1 MGSRQVKLL
10 CLRHD
15 GVVSVLDC
23 GHDATG
29 TPTGQ
34 RQALKRMLEK
44 TTVVDGRNVPT
55 FVLAEAP
62 TVVLR
67 PDDALDRSLR
77 DNVGRWMLPSKEWL
91 AIRDTFLAQEQQ
103 ARDAAADRLQRE
115 ASAAVATQ
123 LVGLVDK
130 AAQQMSHGG
139 KAAKEARQ

>member
-1 MGSRQVKLL
+1 MGSRQIKLL

-15 GVVSVLDC
+15 GVVTVLDC

-67 PDDALDRSLR
+67 PDDAMDRSLR

-91 AIRDTFLAQEQQ
+91 SIRDTFLAQEQQ

-130 AAQQMSHGG
+130 AAQQMNHGG
-139 KAAKEARQ
+139 KSAKEARQ

>member
-15 GVVSVLDC
+15 GVVQKLDC

-34 RQALKRMLEK
+34 RQALLRCLKK
-44 TTVVDGRNVPT
+44 TTDVDGRKIPT
-55 FVLAEAP
+55 FVLAEP
-62 TVVLR
+62 ITVI
-67 PDDALDRSLR
+67 LDPNDPLDQSLR

-139 KAAKEARQ
+139 KATKEARQ

>member
-1 MGSRQVKLL
+1 MGSRQIKLL

-15 GVVSVLDC
+15 GVVTVLDC

-67 PDDALDRSLR
+67 PDDAMDRSLR

-91 AIRDTFLAQEQQ
+91 SIRDTFLAQEQQ

-130 AAQQMSHGG
+130 AAQQMNHGG